1 VRLSNVCARC
11 RSVPF
16 SLTMSRFNTDMI
28 CMECEDR
35 ERAHPKYAE
44 AAAAELRQV
53 RAGNYNYAGV
63 GKPHDL

>member
-1 VRLSNVCARC
+1 
-11 RSVPF
+11 
-16 SLTMSRFNTDMI
+16 MSRFNTDMI